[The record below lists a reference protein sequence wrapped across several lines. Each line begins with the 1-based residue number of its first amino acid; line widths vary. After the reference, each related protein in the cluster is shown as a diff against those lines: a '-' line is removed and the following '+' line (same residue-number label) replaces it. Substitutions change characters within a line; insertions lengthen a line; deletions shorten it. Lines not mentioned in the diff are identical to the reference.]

1 MADQIVSI
9 KHFAR
14 IAGVS
19 PRTLE
24 RLIVS
29 NEVPRPIRL
38 SPGRRG
44 FLMSEINAWLDQRIA
59 ERDQRAA

>member
-14 IAGVS
+14 MAGLS

-24 RLIVS
+24 RLILS
-29 NEVPRPIRL
+29 GSVPRPIRL

-44 FLMSEINAWLDQRIA
+44 FVVSEIEAWLEARKL
-59 ERDQRAA
+59 ERDQLAA